1 MAHAYRFGME
11 EEFFLADAG
20 TRSTPRSR
28 AKAFHAAVRERM
40 DSAEREML
48 QSQVETCTPPSDS
61 VAETRSRLTTMRA
74 ELATIGRE
82 HGLRVF
88 AAGTH
93 PAATWRRQS
102 VTPAERYRGIIDDL
116 QVVGRRSVVC
126 GLHVHVEVPRPEE
139 RVDLQNRLMPFLAV
153 LLALSVSSPF
163 WEGRRTGLC
172 GYRLRAYAELPRTGL
187 PELFLDAADYDR
199 YVRVMTASGA
209 IADASFLWWHLRA
222 SVKYPTLELRVAD
235 SCTDVEDGLCIA
247 ALFRCL
253 VRLLD
258 RDPSVNAGLTG
269 AARGFAMENLW
280 RVERDGVRAEL
291 IDAAQGRAVPMAE
304 GIEGLLARIAEDV
317 EALDCQVA
325 CDRARTIAVNGT
337 SADRQVAV
345 YEAARAAG
353 SSDRDGLRAVV
364 DALADE
370 TAPPQPR
377 RGGSVRD

>member
-11 EEFFLADAG
+11 EEFFLADAK
-20 TRSTPRSR
+20 TRSTPRGR
-28 AKAFHAAVRERM
+28 VKAFHAAVQVRM

-61 VAETRSRLTTMRA
+61 VAETRARLKAMRA
-74 ELATIGRE
+74 DLATIGRE

-102 VTPAERYRGIIDDL
+102 TTPAERYRGIIDDL
-116 QVVGRRSVVC
+116 RIVGRRSVVC
-126 GLHVHVEVPRPEE
+126 GLHVHVEVPRPEA
-139 RVDLQNRLMPFLAV
+139 RLDLQNRLMPFLPV

-163 WEGRRTGLC
+163 WEGQRTGLS

-187 PELFLDAADYDR
+187 PELFADAADYDR

-222 SVKYPTLELRVAD
+222 SAKYPTLELRVAD
-235 SCTDVEDGLCIA
+235 SCADVEDGLCIA

-258 RDPSVNAGLTG
+258 RDPRMNADLTG
-269 AARGFAMENLW
+269 AVRGFTMENLW
-280 RVERDGVRAEL
+280 RAERDGVRAEL
-291 IDAAQGRAVPMAE
+291 IDADRERAVPMAE
-304 GIEGLLARIAEDV
+304 VVEGLLARVAEDAD
-317 EALDCQVA
+317 ALGCREA
-325 CDRARTIAVNGT
+325 CDRARTIARRGT

-353 SSDRDGLRAVV
+353 SSDRESLRAVI

-370 TAPPQPR
+370 TAPATPR
-377 RGGSVRD
+377 

>member
-11 EEFFLADAG
+11 EEFFLADAK
-20 TRSTPRSR
+20 TRSTPGSTPRDR
-28 AKAFHAAVRERM
+28 VKAFHSAVQARM

-61 VAETRSRLTTMRA
+61 VAETRTRLEAMRGD
-74 ELATIGRE
+74 LATIGRE

-102 VTPAERYRGIIDDL
+102 TTPADRYRGIIDDL
-116 QVVGRRSVVC
+116 RIVGRRSVVC
-126 GLHVHVEVPRPEE
+126 GLHVHVEVPRPEA
-139 RVDLQNRLMPFLAV
+139 RLDLQNRLMPFLPV

-163 WEGRRTGLC
+163 WEGQRTGLS

-187 PELFLDAADYDR
+187 PELFADAADYDR
-199 YVRVMTASGA
+199 YVRVMTAAGA

-222 SVKYPTLELRVAD
+222 SAKYPTLELRIAD
-235 SCTDVEDGLCIA
+235 SCADVEDGLCIA

-253 VRLLD
+253 VRRLD
-258 RDPSVNAGLTG
+258 RDPHLHADLTG
-269 AARGFAMENLW
+269 ASRGFTMENLW
-280 RVERDGVRAEL
+280 RAERDGVRAAL
-291 IDAAQGRAVPMAE
+291 IDADRERAVPMAE
-304 GIEGLLARIAEDV
+304 VVEDLLARIAEDAD
-317 EALDCQVA
+317 ALGCGAA
-325 CDRARTIAVNGT
+325 CDRARIIAADGT

-353 SSDRDGLRAVV
+353 SSDRESLCAVV

-370 TAPPQPR
+370 TAPPKPR
-377 RGGSVRD
+377 

>member
-1 MAHAYRFGME
+1 MAHVYRFGME
-11 EEFFLADAG
+11 EEFFLADAE
-20 TRSTPRSR
+20 TRNTPRKTSR
-28 AKAFHAAVRERM
+28 GRVRAFHAAVQARM
-40 DSAEREML
+40 ESAEREML
-48 QSQVETCTPPSDS
+48 ESQVETCTPPSDS
-61 VAETRSRLTTMRA
+61 IAETRARLIAMRA
-74 ELATIGRE
+74 DLATIGRE

-102 VTPAERYRGIIDDL
+102 TTPAERYRGIIDDL
-116 QVVGRRSVVC
+116 QIVGRRSVVC
-126 GLHVHVEVPRPEE
+126 GLHVHVEVPRPDA
-139 RVDLQNRLMPFLAV
+139 RLDLQNRLMPFLPI

-163 WEGRRTGLC
+163 WEGQRTGLA

-187 PELFLDAADYDR
+187 PELFADAADYDR

-222 SVKYPTLELRVAD
+222 SVKYPTLELRIAD
-235 SCTDVEDGLCIA
+235 SCSEVEDGLCIA

-280 RVERDGVRAEL
+280 RAERDGVRAEL
-291 IDAAQGRAVPMAE
+291 IDATRERAVPMAE
-304 GIEGLLARIAEDV
+304 IVEGLLARLAEDAD
-317 EALDCQVA
+317 ALDCRAA
-325 CDRARTIAVNGT
+325 CERARTIVRHGT
-337 SADRQVAV
+337 GADRQLAA
-345 YEAARAAG
+345 YAAARAAG
-353 SSDRDGLRAVV
+353 SSDRASLGAVV

-370 TAPPQPR
+370 TASPKPR
-377 RGGSVRD
+377 